1 MEGIDL
7 ERSAIEN
14 RISSLFTK
22 SLYLILSAVI
32 SRNVPGCQVS
42 QENTSDFLNGK
53 KCSKNTDTFHK
64 VMTLDTTEPQP
75 QKKRVNPSFQ
85 SVHLIMT
92 QPGLPGLDFLLTESH
107 LNSITVYVTF
117 PLEVFLVS
125 NQFTEVL
132 LSFDVDVP
140 RPCSDSPIEYHQ

>member
-42 QENTSDFLNGK
+42 QENKSDFMNGK
-53 KCSKNTDTFHK
+53 KCTKSTDTFHK
-64 VMTLDTTEPQP
+64 VMTLDTMEPQP
-75 QKKRVNPSFQ
+75 QKKRVNP

-107 LNSITVYVTF
+107 LNSITVYVIF

-125 NQFTEVL
+125 N
-132 LSFDVDVP
+132 
-140 RPCSDSPIEYHQ
+140 